1 MKTSWTSIGFTA
13 LAAAALAASGCA
25 KSGASGGAA
34 TAPTAAGAA
43 RANRAAAPAPS
54 REASLVKRP
63 SLASRITAPRDAA
76 AITGWVV
83 YQGTPPKPK
92 AINFGAE
99 KVCAS
104 LHGDKPPLY
113 ETLVV
118 NPNGT
123 IKNALVTIRGKVPG
137 NYPPPAQPAVLDQVG
152 CTFVPHVV
160 AMMAGQEIEL
170 RNSDPVSHNIRGSP
184 TRNLVFNSVFATK
197 VSTKNKFDS
206 PEMGIPLKCDIHY
219 WMSGYIHVLPHPFF
233 AVTGDDGSF
242 VIPNVPPGSYTLL
255 VWHETLKTQT
265 QAITLTA
272 GEVKEVEFT
281 FSGGG

>member
-1 MKTSWTSIGFTA
+1 MKPSWTSIGFTA

-34 TAPTAAGAA
+34 TAATPDRVKPASAS
-43 RANRAAAPAPS
+43 APS
-54 REASLVKRP
+54 RELSTAKRP

-104 LHGDKPPLY
+104 LHGDKPAFY

-219 WMSGYIHVLPHPFF
+219 WMSGYVHVLPHPFF

-242 VIPNVPPGSYTLL
+242 VIPDVPPGSYTLL
-255 VWHETLKTQT
+255 VWHETLKTQS
-265 QAITLTA
+265 QAITLIA

-281 FSGGG
+281 FLGGG